1 MRLNAVEAGAPGAD
15 QPAVVL
21 LHGLFGQARNLG
33 RLQRRLAGTARVVAI
48 DLRSHGTSPPGPL
61 DLRAMG
67 ADVEETIRSLGL
79 GRAVVMGHSLGGK
92 VAMALALDH
101 PEATSGILVADIAP
115 VAYRHGH
122 GALVQALR
130 GLDLAPGLTR
140 AGADTALA
148 ASVAD
153 PSVRA
158 LLLQN
163 LRTGARPAWTI
174 GLDEIAGSLDQAEGW
189 PAWPDARFE
198 GPSWFVRGERSDY
211 VLADHWERIRAL
223 FPRAVLRTVPDAGH
237 WLHVDQPDAFA
248 AIAREFIGAVGR

>member
-1 MRLNAVEAGAPGAD
+1 MVEAGALD
-15 QPAVVL
+15 QPVVL

-33 RLQRRLAGTARVVAI
+33 RLQRRLADLGRIVAV
-48 DLRSHGTSPPGPL
+48 DLRSHGTSPAGAL

-67 ADVEETIRSLGL
+67 ADVEETMRSLGL
-79 GRAVVMGHSLGGK
+79 GPAAVIGHSLGGK

-101 PEATSGILVADIAP
+101 PDVVRGILVADIAP
-115 VAYRHGH
+115 VGYRHEH
-122 GALVQALR
+122 GGLVQALR
-130 GLDLAPGLTR
+130 ALDLSPGLTR
-140 AGADTALA
+140 AGADAALA

-163 LRTGARPAWTI
+163 LRTGARPGWTI
-174 GLDEIAGSLDQAEGW
+174 GLDAIAGSLDQAEGW
-189 PAWPDARFE
+189 PAWPDARRFE

-211 VLADHWERIRAL
+211 VLPDHWEGIRAL
-223 FPRAVLRTVPDAGH
+223 FPRAVLTTVPDAGH

-248 AIAREFIGAVGR
+248 AIARDFIGSVGGGARPA